1 MKNNTVD
8 VEGVEVYL
16 NNIYALAD
24 EFVEKEL
31 DGKQEE
37 VHDNFMRMIFYI
49 RNRIEKPNS
58 DDIEFLDKIF
68 ETFLDLCVR
77 YHTLPTLECFSLLV
91 KINRATFGDWRR
103 KEYRASTAHSTTV
116 QNWIDTCKSFT
127 IERLHNSGKTDV
139 NLIFTAKAA
148 YGMVETAPMQI
159 ANTDAIPQLSRE
171 EIKARYQ
178 AIDDFK
184 GEPERLTLE

>member
-8 VEGVEVYL
+8 VEGIEVYL

-24 EFVEKEL
+24 QFINEEL
-31 DGKQEE
+31 GGRREDA
-37 VHDNFMRMIFYI
+37 HDNFLRMIFYI
-49 RNRIEKPNS
+49 RDRISKPSN
-58 DDIEFLDKIF
+58 DNIELLDKMF
-68 ETFLDLCVR
+68 DVFVHLCVENQV
-77 YHTLPTLECFSLLV
+77 LPTMECFSFLV
-91 KINRATFGDWRR
+91 RINKATFSDWANG
-103 KEYRASTAHSTTV
+103 EYRKSSGHGKTV
-116 QNWIDTCKSFT
+116 KGWFETCKSFT

-171 EIKARYQ
+171 EIRARYQ
-178 AIDDFK
+178 AIDDFR